1 MRGTLFLRTAPAVF
15 TAAILV
21 GSALLFW
28 MELLFAKMILPVLGG
43 SPAVWSTCLVFFQ
56 GTLLAG
62 YAYAHASL
70 RWLSPRKQAVL
81 HLALLFA
88 AALLLPVAVPH
99 GWAPPASSNPVLS
112 VLLLLL
118 VAIGL
123 PVFAISAT
131 APIIQAWF
139 ARARHALSADPYF
152 LYAASNMGSIAALVV
167 FPLFIEPRFLL
178 AAQSRAWAAVYL
190 VWSGGLMVV
199 CAAFLRRST
208 CVPDDP
214 GAGLSPPPGGRPVA
228 VGSER
233 PAIAL
238 RVRWLLLSFTPASLL
253 MGATTHITTDLAPLP
268 LLWVLP
274 LGLYLLSFIPAFA
287 RRPFPPHRFTVA
299 VFPFLVLILVP
310 VSFLLPFGP
319 LSILPHL
326 LFLFVASLYCHG
338 ELARSRPPA
347 DFLTGFYLWIAAGG
361 LLGGVFNALVA
372 PLLFTTVVE
381 YPLVIVLALGIPPA
395 REGVGAKIAGSRFS
409 PGLLLLPGAVLAAMF
424 LLAQRSQYP
433 WAHQGPFQ
441 VVLLSLALLSCLV
454 FHKQALRFGLA
465 VGAVLLSAHYAGPQ
479 GIPELYRERNF
490 FGTLSVSTVAKGT
503 IHILRH
509 GTTNHGA
516 QDFTQENR
524 RKPQTYY
531 TVEGPLGDYLW
542 AFGDALAGK
551 RIAVVGLGAGSVA
564 AYGQRGQEIT
574 FYEIDPAVERI
585 ARDGRYFTFLADSE
599 AKITVVIGDA
609 RLKLAEA
616 PDRTYALIVLDA
628 FSSDAIPVH
637 LLTREALALYQRKL
651 EEGGA
656 LLVHFTNRN
665 LLLEPLLAGLAQDAR
680 SVCLVRHDRTSP
692 SAEGVRFKA
701 PSDWAAIVRRPED
714 LGYLPVYPGW
724 DMADTGRTVLW
735 TDEYSSIL
743 GLIQPIQT
751 LFQETGLGG
760 AQGWRPEGGL

>member
-1 MRGTLFLRTAPAVF
+1 MF

-21 GSALLFW
+21 SSALLFW
-28 MELLFAKMILPVLGG
+28 VELMFAKMIIPVLGG

-70 RWLSPRKQAVL
+70 RWLSPRRQAVL
-81 HLALLFA
+81 HLALLLA
-88 AALLLPVAVPH
+88 GALLLPAAVPH

-131 APIIQAWF
+131 APVVQAWF
-139 ARARHALSADPYF
+139 ACTRHARSADPYF
-152 LYAASNMGSIAALVV
+152 LYAASNLGSIGALVL
-167 FPLFIEPRFLL
+167 FPLFIEPHFSL
-178 AAQSRAWAAVYL
+178 AAQSRAWAAAYL
-190 VWSGGLMVV
+190 FWSGVLMTACAVV
-199 CAAFLRRST
+199 VRRST
-208 CVPDDP
+208 CVLDDP
-214 GAGLSPPPGGRPVA
+214 GTGLTPPAGGGLAVVDGTRPTA
-228 VGSER
+228 AR
-233 PAIAL
+233 RA
-238 RVRWLLLSFTPASLL
+238 RWLLLSFTPASLL
-253 MGATTHITTDLAPLP
+253 LGATTHITTDLAPLP

-274 LGLYLLSFIPAFA
+274 LGLYLLSFVSAFA

-310 VSFLLPFGP
+310 VSFLIPFGP

-338 ELARSRPPA
+338 ELARARPHPG
-347 DFLTGFYLWIAAGG
+347 FLTGFYLWIAVGG

-372 PLLFTTVVE
+372 PLVFTTVAE
-381 YPLVIVLALGIPPA
+381 YPLVIVLALGIPPLRDA
-395 REGVGAKIAGSRFS
+395 VGAKTAGSRLS
-409 PGLLLLPGAVLAAMF
+409 MALLPLPGAVLAATF

-441 VVLLSLALLSCLV
+441 VGLLSLALLSCLV
-454 FHKQALRFGLA
+454 FRKQAVRFGVA

-479 GIPELYRERNF
+479 GLPELHRERNF
-490 FGTLSVSTVAKGT
+490 FGTLSVSTVANGT

-516 QDFTQENR
+516 QDREPENR
-524 RKPQTYY
+524 RRPLTYY
-531 TVEGPLGDYLW
+531 TAEGPLGDYFW
-542 AFGDALAGK
+542 AFGEALAGK

-585 ARDGRYFTFLADSE
+585 ARDGRFFTFLADSE
-599 AKITVVIGDA
+599 AKVAVVIGDA

-616 PDRTYALIVLDA
+616 PDGAYSLIVLDA

-637 LLTREALALYQRKL
+637 LLTREALALYLRKL

-656 LLVHFTNRN
+656 LLIHFTNRN
-665 LLLEPLLAGLAQDAR
+665 LLLEPLLAGLARDAR
-680 SVCLVRHDRTSP
+680 AVCLVRNDRTAP
-692 SAEGVRFKA
+692 SAESVRLKI
-701 PSDWAAIVRRPED
+701 PSDWAVIVRRPED
-714 LGYLPVYPGW
+714 LGNLVVYPGW
-724 DMADTGRTVLW
+724 DLPDTGRTVLW

-743 GLIQPIQT
+743 GLIQPLQT
-751 LFQETGLGG
+751 FLQETGLGS
-760 AQGWRPEGGL
+760 ALRW

>member
-1 MRGTLFLRTAPAVF
+1 MF
-15 TAAILV
+15 AAAMLV
-21 GSALLFW
+21 SSALLFW
-28 MELLFAKMILPVLGG
+28 MELMFAKMILPVLGG

-62 YAYAHASL
+62 YAYAHAS
-70 RWLSPRKQAVL
+70 RRCLSPRRQALL

-88 AALLLPVAVPH
+88 AALLLPVAVPR

-131 APIIQAWF
+131 APIVQAWF
-139 ARARHALSADPYF
+139 ARARHERSADPYF
-152 LYAASNMGSIAALVV
+152 LYAASNMGSIGALVL
-167 FPLFIEPRFLL
+167 FPLLIEPRFSL
-178 AAQSRAWAAVYL
+178 AEQSRAWAVGYL
-190 VWSGGLMVV
+190 VWSGALMSV
-199 CAAFLRRST
+199 CAAFLWRA
-208 CVPDDP
+208 CCAPDNP
-214 GAGLSPPPGGRPVA
+214 GAGLPPPPGGRPAVA
-228 VGSER
+228 AR
-233 PAIAL
+233 A
-238 RVRWLLLSFTPASLL
+238 RWLLLSFTPASLL
-253 MGATTHITTDLAPLP
+253 MGVTTYITTDLAPLP

-274 LGLYLLSFIPAFA
+274 LGLYLLSFVPAFA
-287 RRPFPPHRFTVA
+287 RRPFPPHRLSVA

-310 VSFLLPFGP
+310 VTFLIPFGP
-319 LSILPHL
+319 LSVLPHL

-338 ELARSRPPA
+338 ELARARPPA

-372 PLLFTTVVE
+372 PLVFTRVVE

-395 REGVGAKIAGSRFS
+395 REGAGSGSRLS
-409 PGLLLLPGAVLAAMF
+409 LGLLPLPGAVLAATF
-424 LLAQRSQYP
+424 LLAERSQQP
-433 WAHQGPFQ
+433 WAHQGSFQ
-441 VVLLSLALLSCLV
+441 VGLLSLALLSCLV
-454 FHKQALRFGLA
+454 FRKQAVRFGLA
-465 VGAVLLSAHYAGPQ
+465 VGAVLLSAHFAGPQ
-479 GIPELYRERNF
+479 GIPELHRERNF
-490 FGTLSVSTVAKGT
+490 FGTLSVLTADNGT
-503 IHILRH
+503 INILMH

-516 QDFTQENR
+516 QDFKPGNR
-524 RKPQTYY
+524 RKALTYY
-531 TVEGPLGDYLW
+531 SDEGPLGDFFW

-599 AKITVVIGDA
+599 AKIAVVIGDA

-616 PDRTYALIVLDA
+616 ADRSYSLIVLDA

-637 LLTREALALYQRKL
+637 LLTREALGLYQSKL

-665 LLLEPLLAGLAQDAR
+665 LLLEPLLAGLALDAR
-680 SVCLVRHDRTSP
+680 SVCLIRRDRTAP
-692 SAEGVRFKA
+692 AAEGVRLKA
-701 PSDWAAIVRRPED
+701 PSDWAVIARRPEN
-714 LGYLPVYPGW
+714 LRHLPGSPGW
-724 DMADTGRTVLW
+724 DRAETGRTVLW
-735 TDEYSSIL
+735 TDEYSSLL
-743 GLIQPIQT
+743 GLIQPLQT
-751 LFQETGLGG
+751 FLQETGLGG
-760 AQGWRPEGGL
+760 VLRWWQEAVP